1 MSAKIM
7 KNVKLKHLVFY
18 DWFIDPRA
26 GGPTGYL
33 ANLRMGLDRTDE
45 LDNIDVLIERMPKPS
60 GYSHAAVGSHTIQ
73 DLKKLIDYYK
83 NIDAIKLD
91 AVKSKKILSHNAQS
105 IHAHTAVE
113 AVRLI
118 NHRKEFGGGPIF
130 FTSHCPESSGKE
142 VADVWRDRGYPSEQT
157 NDLENAARVIEA
169 IAFRY
174 SDVWIFPSK
183 EAMEPYYLTVPQFA
197 EWERDKDVRFIETG
211 AMEIQ
216 SSLSREDARNKWDL
230 NGKRVIA
237 FIGRH
242 NEVKGYD
249 LLKSVGLGLLEKHDD
264 LIVLVGGKLDGMPP
278 VKHERWIEIGWYPH
292 PADLLNACDLYVL
305 PNRMTYFDLILLEAL
320 SVGAPI
326 LASNTGGNK
335 SVYSTTDGAIELF
348 EPNDAAFSNAIEAV
362 LWDDEKLLSMRS
374 RSREAYLQHYTPTQ
388 FASNY
393 RQLIKNI
400 YSDHNISS
408 ASELNKKNL
417 LQVFR

>member
-1 MSAKIM
+1 M
-7 KNVKLKHLVFY
+7 KNVNLTHLVFY

-45 LDNIDVLIERMPKPS
+45 ADGIDILIERTAKPS

-73 DLKKLIDYYK
+73 ELKNLIDYYK
-83 NIDAIKLD
+83 NIDGIKLD
-91 AVKSKKILSHNAQS
+91 PLKSKKILSYNAQA
-105 IHAHTAVE
+105 IHAHTAIE

-118 NHRKEFGGGPIF
+118 NHRKEYGGGAIF

-142 VADVWRDRGYPSEQT
+142 VADVWRDRAYPAELT
-157 NDLENAARVIEA
+157 NELESAARVIEA

-174 SDVWIFPSK
+174 SDVWVFPSK
-183 EAMEPYYLTVPQFA
+183 EAMEPYYLTVPQFYQ
-197 EWERDKDVRFIETG
+197 WERDKDVRFIETG
-211 AMEIQ
+211 AMEIK
-216 SSLSREDARNKWDL
+216 SSLSREEARSKWGL
-230 NGKRVIA
+230 TGKRVVA

-249 LLKSVGLGLLEKHDD
+249 LLKSVGLSLLEKHDD
-264 LIVLVGGKLDGMPP
+264 VVILVGGKLDGLPS
-278 VKHERWIEIGWYPH
+278 VKHERWVEIGWYPH

-320 SVGAPI
+320 SVGVPI
-326 LASNTGGNK
+326 LVSNTGGNK
-335 SVYSTTDGAIELF
+335 TVHKTTNGAVELF
-348 EPNDAAFSNAIEAV
+348 EPNDVAFLNAIEAV

-374 RSREAYLQHYTPTQ
+374 RSRKAYLEHYTPAT

-393 RQLIKNI
+393 RKLIGQIYADRNI
-400 YSDHNISS
+400 VSC
-408 ASELNKKNL
+408 SESNKKILHHN
-417 LQVFR
+417 FK